1 MLSQSPTPEA
11 PPSAAALL
19 GAMAAELRAKAA
31 ELSARPGPGPMARA
45 RLLLALAALVETVA
59 RMVLRWQE
67 GQDNPIPRPRAARPS
82 TAFPADRAVTWSRS
96 RRTTPRT
103 TASLPTAPMATARP
117 DSARPDSASAAAH
130 RNPAPGA
137 SGARIPSRAQATSA
151 TQGEPIGQPA
161 RRLPLPLRARSG
173 LRGQCAPNAHRRTAP
188 AAPSLQKR
196 EKGRAHAH
204 ALFVP

>member
-31 ELSARPGPGPMARA
+31 ELSARPGPGSMARA

-67 GQDNPIPRPRAARPS
+67 GQDNPIQRPRTARPS
-82 TAFPADRAVTWSRS
+82 TPFPSDRAATWSRS
-96 RRTTPRT
+96 HRSAPR
-103 TASLPTAPMATARP
+103 ATAPLAT
-117 DSARPDSASAAAH
+117 ARPDSASAAAH
-130 RNPAPGA
+130 RNPAPDA
-137 SGARIPSRAQATSA
+137 SGARIPSRARPTSA
-151 TQGEPIGQPA
+151 TKGEPIAQPA
-161 RRLPLPLRARSG
+161 MRLPLSLRARSG
-173 LRGQCAPNAHRRTAP
+173 LRGQRAPAPHRCTVP
-188 AAPSLQKR
+188 AAPALQKR

>member
-82 TAFPADRAVTWSRS
+82 TPFPADRAVTWSRS
-96 RRTTPRT
+96 RRTTPQ
-103 TASLPTAPMATARP
+103 AT
-117 DSARPDSASAAAH
+117 ARPDSASAAAH

-137 SGARIPSRAQATSA
+137 SGAHIPSRAQATSA
-151 TQGEPIGQPA
+151 TQGEPIGKPA
-161 RRLPLPLRARSG
+161 RRLPPPLGARSG
-173 LRGQCAPNAHRRTAP
+173 LRGQRAPARHRRTAP
-188 AAPSLQKR
+188 AAPALQ
-196 EKGRAHAH
+196 
-204 ALFVP
+204 